1 MSLINE
7 TKKKKNVDQFPQ
19 VNDIT
24 DGDHGSLPYIVTF
37 KEHDF
42 GETVSLLQLK
52 VKSPKITFQCNI
64 RKKLNLFPL
73 GCIHGNI
80 PGQQRPLF
88 LA

>member
-7 TKKKKNVDQFPQ
+7 KKKKKNVDQFPQ

-42 GETVSLLQLK
+42 GETVSLL
-52 VKSPKITFQCNI
+52 
-64 RKKLNLFPL
+64 
-73 GCIHGNI
+73 
-80 PGQQRPLF
+80 
-88 LA
+88 